1 MLGEALNPVDTKFV
15 DVTISAPD
23 EAEVLNRPSSPPPAT
38 RPQQRPPVESP
49 SRNTGPQKPKLAMGE
64 SLRFAYETFVSNKV
78 RFLLTAL
85 GMVIG
90 TASLVLVVTIGLTG
104 KQYILDQIQGIGA
117 NLIYANYSGAGQR
130 ITAVAL
136 DELTVDDLAAVRQQV
151 PSVVAA
157 TPFVTL
163 NDRISVGDGKEQ
175 DISILGVFPEYSQVR
190 NLVLLAGR
198 FFDTEDSQRRNKV
211 GVITE
216 KLAVKLFETPD
227 NAVGRVIKL
236 NGLPFTGI
244 GGFKERVETFGQS
257 EVEDNT
263 MAIPYSVSRF
273 FLPSNAV
280 RQIYFSVAS
289 PDEVT
294 TATAQI
300 KRVLQLRHRPES
312 VYNVENLTQLVTLAE
327 KTANILTVVLLLIA
341 AVVLLVSGIGIMN
354 IMLATV
360 SARIREIGIRKAVGA
375 TKREIRFQ
383 FLSEA
388 ILISLSG
395 GVLGIVIGL
404 AIPFSV
410 RYLTAYRIPI
420 SGLSAIIAIVVC
432 SLVGILFGTLPAIRA
447 SQLDPVESL
456 RYE

>member
-1 MLGEALNPVDTKFV
+1 
-15 DVTISAPD
+15 
-23 EAEVLNRPSSPPPAT
+23 
-38 RPQQRPPVESP
+38 
-49 SRNTGPQKPKLAMGE
+49 MGE

-157 TPFVTL
+157 SPFSTL
-163 NDRISVGDGKEQ
+163 NDRISVGNGKEQ
-175 DISILGVFPEYSQVR
+175 DISILGVFPEYLQVR
-190 NLVLLAGR
+190 NLVMLAGR
-198 FFDTEDSQRRNKV
+198 FLDNEDYQGRNKV

-216 KLAVKLFETPD
+216 KLAVKLFRNSES
-227 NAVGRVIKL
+227 AVGQVIKL
-236 NGLPFTGI
+236 NGLPFTVI
-244 GGFKERVETFGQS
+244 GVFKERVETFGQS

-289 PDEVT
+289 ADEVPA
-294 TATAQI
+294 ATAQI
-300 KRVLQLRHRPES
+300 KRVLQSRHRPES
-312 VYNVENLTQLVTLAE
+312 VYNVENLTQLVSLAE
-327 KTANILTVVLLLIA
+327 KTANILTTVLLLIA
-341 AVVLLVSGIGIMN
+341 TVVLIVSGIGIMN

-360 SARIREIGIRKAVGA
+360 SARTREIGIRKAVGA
-375 TKREIRFQ
+375 TNREILCQ

-388 ILISLSG
+388 VLISLIG
-395 GVLGIVIGL
+395 GIFGIVIGL